1 MPNQYVFLFPSD
13 FLNNREPDFDYINEY
28 EAAKRYFTV
37 GLINQE
43 KLFNQSEVVVNLKIS
58 NGDVVIYRG
67 WMLKPTQYEMLVA
80 YVTNHG
86 GRMFTDQSAYEYTHL
101 LPNWMQGDGSYV
113 PAVWTE
119 DLSDAAI
126 RKMLSRFSGA
136 VTIKDYV
143 KSRKFEWSDAF
154 YIPDVADEQNALR
167 VIHNFISRQGDDL
180 VGGLVIRKFVDL
192 KSIGEHPQ
200 SHTPIFEEYR
210 VFYMQHKPLV
220 IIDYWRNDVVELS
233 ETDLHIINR
242 VTEQVASDFYTVD
255 FVREIDGKLIVME
268 MGDGQVSGLQDYDEK
283 RFYDAI
289 KERLLD

>member
-13 FLNNREPDFDYINEY
+13 FLNNREPDFDYKNEY

-37 GLINQE
+37 VLINQE
-43 KLFNQSEVVVNLKIS
+43 KLFDRNEVSVNLKIS

-67 WMLKPTQYEMLVA
+67 WMLKPTQYALLVA
-80 YVTNHG
+80 YVTHHG

-180 VGGLVIRKFVDL
+180 VGGLVIREFVDL

-210 VFYMQHKPLV
+210 VFYMQRKPLV

-255 FVREIDGKLIVME
+255 FVRSIDGKLIVME
-268 MGDGQVSGLQDYDEK
+268 MGDGQVSGLQNYDEQ